1 MFNQGDLV
9 HVPENVTLYSY
20 LCDHQMVWPTSIT
33 TKAHLGVFIEY
44 CDAKYAEILAE
55 TGEKIIVEKQYLYFK
70 EVLNAC

>member
-9 HVPENVTLYSY
+9 HIPENVTLYSY
-20 LCDHQMVWPTSIT
+20 LNDYHMVWPTSKT

-44 CDAKYAEILAE
+44 CDTKYAEILSE
-55 TGEKIIVEKQYLYFK
+55 TGEKIIVEKQCLYFQ